1 MQISEIWSISD
12 ERIRI
17 FFLNQDDIRQQGGG
31 SFACGQCEI
40 RLTPLPLRQV
50 GRFRFPQTKVEFSG
64 PEEDTVKLHQRFV
77 LQFISA
83 GG

>member
-12 ERIRI
+12 ERIKD
-17 FFLNQDDIRQQGGG
+17 FFLTQNDVRQNADDRF
-31 SFACGQCEI
+31 SYGQCEV
-40 RLTPLPLRQV
+40 RLSSMPQRQI
-50 GRFRFPQTKVEFSG
+50 GRFCFPQTQVEFEG
-64 PEEDTVKLHQRFV
+64 PESDTEEIHRRFV

>member
-12 ERIRI
+12 ERIRA
-17 FFLNQDDIRQQGGG
+17 FFREQHDVCQKGNDR
-31 SFACGQCEI
+31 FCCGCCEI
-40 RLTPLPLRQV
+40 RLTSLPLRRI
-50 GRFRFPQTKVEFSG
+50 GRLRFPQTKVDFSG
-64 PEEDTVKLHQRFV
+64 PGPDTEEIHRRFV